1 MSNKSVQVKFV
12 GDSRVF
18 EVLEQSTH
26 FIKAQAGT
34 DIVLRNKNQIVNVW
48 G

>member
-18 EVLEQSTH
+18 EVLEQSTN
-26 FIKAQAGT
+26 FIKALSGN
-34 DIVLRNKNQIVNVW
+34 DIVLRNKNQIVSVW